1 MDFIAFNVSFIKGTL
16 RRNRTKVVD
25 QFQYLS
31 MKRVNHHGECQGNV
45 ETKVGMPLFGGR
57 IYASKRT
64 NRGVHQEEHSEPREE
79 EQDKSCNQTV
89 RTTIGRYEAK
99 YLGKPV

>member
-1 MDFIAFNVSFIKGTL
+1 MGV
-16 RRNRTKVVD
+16 
-25 QFQYLS
+25 
-31 MKRVNHHGECQGNV
+31 
-45 ETKVGMPLFGGR
+45 PLFGGR
-57 IYASKRT
+57 IYVSKRT

-79 EQDKSCNQTV
+79 EQDKSYNQTV